1 MEEKKEGEN
10 VLNIDHEF
18 ADQIP
23 PLTEEEYRQL
33 ETNILQDGEVINPII
48 VWNGTI
54 VDGHN
59 RYRILQEHPEVPYKT
74 FEKKFSDRNEVVA
87 WICKN
92 QLGRRNLTP
101 AQKKYLI
108 GKQYGAEKNSH
119 GGERGTKH
127 NGETGEFT
135 ASSENQNLR
144 SGKKTC
150 EKIARENHVGK
161 DYVIHAKKYADGVDA
176 AERAVPGI
184 RQEIFSGKICP
195 VESAVK
201 AVAEAPPEEQE
212 ERAKKLRDPEVQRR
226 GKPRA
231 RPEEGEILK
240 KVAADM
246 EATVPKRKV
255 SETSMLETL
264 RGVVATMI
272 RGADKCF
279 ELFPTL
285 LTEQVYRVQVIE
297 IMQEPKNYISNLE
310 TGGEHE

>member
-1 MEEKKEGEN
+1 M
-10 VLNIDHEF
+10 LTIDNEF
-18 ADQIP
+18 AGQIP

-33 ETNILQDGEVINPII
+33 EMNILQDGEVINPII

-74 FEKKFSDRNEVVA
+74 FEKKFSGRNEVMA

-92 QLGRRNLTP
+92 QLGRRNLT
-101 AQKKYLI
+101 AEQKKYLI
-108 GKQYGAEKNSH
+108 GKQYRAEKSSH
-119 GGERGTKH
+119 GAGKGFRGNQFKKVVSHKNDDLPNFKRTRDRIAQENNVGASYVERAEH
-127 NGETGEFT
+127 Y
-135 ASSENQNLR
+135 SQ
-144 SGKKTC
+144 
-150 EKIARENHVGK
+150 
-161 DYVIHAKKYADGVDA
+161 GVDT
-176 AERAVPGI
+176 AEKVVPGI

-201 AVAEAPPEEQE
+201 AVAKASPEEQE
-212 ERAKKLRDPEVQRR
+212 TMALHLRDPEVQRR
-226 GKPRA
+226 GKERQKAERA
-231 RPEEGEILK
+231 RIEK

-246 EATVPKRKV
+246 EATIPKRKV

-310 TGGEHE
+310 AGGENE